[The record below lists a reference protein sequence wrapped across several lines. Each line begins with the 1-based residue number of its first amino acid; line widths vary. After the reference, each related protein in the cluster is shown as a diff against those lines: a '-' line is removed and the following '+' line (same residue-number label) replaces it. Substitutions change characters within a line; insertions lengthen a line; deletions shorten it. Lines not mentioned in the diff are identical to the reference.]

1 MIEAAAR
8 ASVFS
13 PDEVRR
19 FRADGFVIARGL
31 ADAATCSRLLAL
43 ARDHL
48 ARELAPAEYEAQLHY
63 PGAPESM
70 DAPGGHTVRRLL
82 QAYARDTAFR
92 EWAAGALVAQRLRQL
107 LGPDVRLAQAH
118 HNCVMTKHPRFG
130 SLTGWHQDIRY
141 WAFERPELI
150 SAWLALGREDEDNGG
165 LQVIP
170 GSHAMTF
177 DPARFDE
184 ALFFREDLDSNRALI
199 EQRVP
204 VCLQA
209 GDVLLF
215 HCRLLHAAGRNR
227 SSQTKLSTVF
237 TYCATDNRP
246 LPGTRLV
253 REYGGAQH
261 VVTVRVDDFEFEGR
275 RYASLSAI
283 ARHITGTRWNGWAF
297 FGLKGRHGA

>member
-1 MIEAAAR
+1 MPRTPLEVNAVEA
-8 ASVFS
+8 F
-13 PDEVRR
+13 RR
-19 FRADGFVIARGL
+19 DGFVVVPAA
-31 ADAATCSRLLAL
+31 ADPGVCQTMREVA
-43 ARDHL
+43 ARDL
-48 ARELAPAEYEAQLHY
+48 ARETAPVEYEADLHY
-63 PGAPESM
+63 PGAPASREA
-70 DAPGGHTVRRLL
+70 DGGRTVRRLL
-82 QAYARDTAFR
+82 QAVSRHPVFRD
-92 EWAAGALVAQRLRQL
+92 WAVAPDLTSRLAQL
-107 LGPDVRLAQAH
+107 LGSPVCLVPAH

-204 VCLQA
+204 VRLQA

-246 LPGTRLV
+246 LPGTRSA
-253 REYGGAQH
+253 AQPPIPL
-261 VVTVRVDDFEFEGR
+261 G
-275 RYASLSAI
+275 
-283 ARHITGTRWNGWAF
+283 
-297 FGLKGRHGA
+297 